1 MKSPF
6 QRIDNMR
13 FREYISTKFSWFNRH
28 LTSAVFKLLLWCTM
42 IVAWSVV
49 ISIAI
54 DMPNERALRE
64 SAEELRAEY
73 TSMSNHYNM
82 LSNVMDNVV
91 KRDENVFRK
100 LFESNPYSLNSDD
113 NIGLVELQESLIE
126 KDNDELLDILN
137 NKMQIAKDNEAKL
150 VKSYD
155 DLRYALSTSSLS
167 VDCIPAIQ
175 PVNNR
180 QLTLLAAGKKPLIN
194 PFHRAM
200 HEHHGVDYLIPEG
213 TAVFATAD
221 GVVKSLSEK
230 NTTHGKAITIDHGN
244 GYQTSYSHL
253 LDIRVKSGQ
262 KVKRG
267 DIIALSGNSG
277 LSFAPHLHYEVI
289 FNGMRVDPVHYFFL
303 ELTAEEYQRII
314 RIALSS
320 MQSFD

>member
-1 MKSPF
+1 MRNIKNILIKLWE
-6 QRIDNMR
+6 QNNRI
-13 FREYISTKFSWFNRH
+13 
-28 LTSAVFKLLLWCTM
+28 LTITIHLLLWGAMVGICYILLT
-42 IVAWSVV
+42 IFV
-49 ISIAI
+49 
-54 DMPNERALRE
+54 DMPAEHKLRH
-64 SAEELRAEY
+64 STDELRTEY
-73 TSMSNHYNM
+73 TKMSERYNE
-82 LSNVMDNVV
+82 LTEVMDNVV
-91 KRDENVFRK
+91 ARDENVFRK
-100 LFESNPYSLNSDD
+100 LFESNPYDLTIDD
-113 NIGLVELQESLIE
+113 DQERIALHESLME
-126 KDNDELLDILN
+126 MDNDELLSELT
-137 NKMQIAKDNEAKL
+137 NKLQIAENDNNAL
-150 VKSYD
+150 ARSYN
-155 DLRYALSTSSLS
+155 DLMYAYETTSLS

-200 HEHHGVDYLIPEG
+200 REHHGVDYLIPEG

-221 GVVKSLSEK
+221 GVVQSLSEK

-253 LDIRVKSGQ
+253 LDIRVKKGD

-267 DIIALSGNSG
+267 DIIAMSGNSG

-289 FNGMRVDPVHYFFL
+289 FNGTRVDPVHYFFL
-303 ELTAEEYQRII
+303 ELNAEEYQRII